1 MVATERVDWS
11 SSHGSQPSWL
21 PSPWPVL
28 GGDYRQDYLQPGSES
43 RAASDTLQQSF
54 PQRSGATIQ
63 VVISSASGITAP
75 DVQDRAEK
83 LFADVARSE
92 HVVRVT
98 SPFSAEGAGQVAE
111 DTRTAYAV
119 VALNK
124 TDDEFTPAEAKA
136 LVEPILGAGDATL
149 RVEVGGAVAAKS
161 KSVAIGS
168 EGIGLM
174 QRRSSCSSSSAPQS
188 RWACPC
194 SLPSSGSASRWRS
207 ASCFAAWSTCRLVV
221 ERVAMWLGVGIDY
234 ALFIV
239 TRFRSSLAE
248 GQDPRRATVTAVST
262 RPRGA
267 LRRHQL

>member
-1 MVATERVDWS
+1 VLVRLADWCYRRRRLVVVAWIAALVAAIALA
-11 SSHGSQPSWL
+11 GSF
-21 PSPWPVL
+21 

-207 ASCFAAWSTCRLVV
+207 ASCCAAWSMCRTGRRTWWRWWGSASVST
-221 ERVAMWLGVGIDY
+221 
-234 ALFIV
+234 
-239 TRFRSSLAE
+239 TRCSSLPDSAAASLKDRTP
-248 GQDPRRATVTAVST
+248 GKRR
-262 RPRGA
+262 
-267 LRRHQL
+267 